1 MVNWSRWDG
10 SPCLQS
16 VQQGLAVWLDTV
28 CVHVCVCM
36 CVCAVC
42 AHVCVQV
49 CVCMRVCM
57 CLHVRVRRRVC
68 ACICVC
74 AYVCVRVHMYVCVR
88 VCMCMCARAGCL
100 SAHCPEDLTFRPCH
114 PDQGLHNF
122 PSIRWFETVLC
133 LRSASLF
140 FLTLL
145 LNSRSAVSSPDSLP
159 RNASLPLALRCAT

>member
-1 MVNWSRWDG
+1 MPSERPAR
-10 SPCLQS
+10 PC
-16 VQQGLAVWLDTV
+16 
-28 CVHVCVCM
+28 CVARYRVRACVRVYV

-49 CVCMRVCM
+49 CVCMRVCVCM
-57 CLHVRVRRRVC
+57 YVYAGVC
-68 ACICVC
+68 AHACVC
-74 AYVCVRVHMYVCVR
+74 AYVCVRVHVYVCVR

-114 PDQGLHNF
+114 PDQGSHNF